1 MTQNLN
7 TAEPVVPSEPIEPGQ
22 QGQTEP
28 IDSGSTDYKVQY
40 EALLKQNEELKLAQ
54 SGSDRKVSELAAK
67 IKELELSQLSDK
79 ERDAKIREQ
88 EKLELEQLRV
98 DKKLMENKAFALEHA
113 SKAKLPAELVENI
126 DLNLDRDKILENVLG
141 LEKAVQKIKDS
152 AIEEFKND
160 NRPGF
165 KSSIAFD
172 ETKQLTV
179 DQLMKMKKEAPEKYA
194 GLPEHLKKP
203 TKQSPLLF

>member
-1 MTQNLN
+1 MEVTMSD
-7 TAEPVVPSEPIEPGQ
+7 EIKPVETDAD
-22 QGQTEP
+22 QTEEKV
-28 IDSGSTDYKVQY
+28 DVDYKAQY
-40 EALLKQNEELKLAQ
+40 DALEKQHEALKLAQ
-54 SGSDRKVSELAAK
+54 SGSDRKNAELQSK
-67 IKELELSQLSDK
+67 IKEIELSLLSEKDRK
-79 ERDAKIREQ
+79 EKIEE
-88 EKLELEQLRV
+88 EKDIELKQLRLE
-98 DKKLMENKAFALEHA
+98 KRLMENKAFALEHA

-126 DLNLDRDKILENVLG
+126 DLNLDRDKILENILG

-179 DQLMKMKKEAPEKYA
+179 DQLMQMKKEAPEKYA